1 MKIIKGNYDEVK
13 QQILEEYKNS
23 DQSIC
28 EWFSSVICEDLSIDE
43 NVKLYAELRDQC
55 DGDITCNII
64 DQDSVI
70 LLSSG
75 NNCTLREVIKLV
87 EDM

>member
-1 MKIIKGNYDEVK
+1 MRTRSTHKIIIIYNKTKFRLCQYN
-13 QQILEEYKNS
+13 
-23 DQSIC
+23 
-28 EWFSSVICEDLSIDE
+28 E

-75 NNCTLREVIKLV
+75 NNCTLSEVIKLV
-87 EDM
+87 EGM